1 LLTDRSQVVIGES
14 IVVDAVV
21 HPYNLSIENQNP
33 AAQAQLDSVYAAHVL
48 ATDEA
53 HAEYA
58 LTRDEFFTD
67 FSFEAMASALFL
79 ESPTDFAFIHALPNL
94 GFALDDLTSPRRA
107 AAFRDEHPGR
117 FAMYATVDTP
127 VTGTAIAQLRW
138 QVEELGVDGLK
149 LYPAFFYDGI
159 GEGWRLDGPDFAV
172 PLLEAAR
179 DLGIR
184 NVAVHKALWLPP
196 APKDCFRIDDVDP
209 VLALFPDL
217 NFTIVHAGMAFRD
230 QTVALLANHTNLYAT
245 LESLFAYVLVKPRAF
260 AEVLG
265 AMVHAAGS
273 ERLMYGS
280 GVNLM
285 HPLPML
291 EEFGRFRMPADL
303 VEERGYQDL
312 TDTDRANIL
321 GENVLRMHGMDVAA
335 TLAATR
341 GDEYDVA
348 RVDGFLPPWAP
359 LRDRAATG
367 S

>member
-1 LLTDRSQVVIGES
+1 VIGES

-21 HPYNLSIENQNP
+21 HPYNLAASNQNS
-33 AAQAQLDSVYAAHVL
+33 AAQPQLDAVYAAHVL

-53 HAEYA
+53 HSEYT
-58 LTRDEFFTD
+58 LKREEFFTD
-67 FSFEAMASALFL
+67 FSFDAMASALFL

-94 GFALDDLTSPRRA
+94 GFALDDVTSPRRA
-107 AAFRDEHPGR
+107 AAFRDAHPTR

-127 VTGTAIAQLRW
+127 VTDAAIKQLAAQ
-138 QVEELGVDGLK
+138 VDEFGVDGLK

-159 GEGWRLDGPDFAV
+159 GEGWRLDSHDFAV

-209 VLALFPDL
+209 VLRLFPDL
-217 NFTIVHAGMAFRD
+217 NFSIVHAGVAFCD
-230 QTVALLANHTNLYAT
+230 QTVALLANHSNLYAT
-245 LESLFAYVLVKPRAF
+245 LESLFAYVLVKPRVF

-265 AMVHAAGS
+265 AMIHGAGS

-291 EEFGRFRMPADL
+291 EEFQRFRMPADL
-303 VEERGYQDL
+303 MAERGYRDI
-312 TDTDRANIL
+312 DATDRANIL
-321 GENVLRMHGMDVAA
+321 GENVLRMHGMDGSAIL
-335 TLAATR
+335 TATR
-341 GDEYDVA
+341 DDEYDRA
-348 RVDGFLPPWAP
+348 RGDGFAAPWSL
-359 LRDRAATG
+359 LRRTVTG
-367 S
+367 R